1 MLWQQRHGLLHGGR
15 RVHMGA
21 SATRVSDARH
31 PSSEPPL
38 TRGPALFMDATEP
51 AASALPWEGYFHRD
65 AVLFVI
71 DAGMHMHEEV
81 EHETAFIMA
90 LRAAL
95 RFMHIKLVSSPK
107 DYVGIMLWNTDA
119 SRMITP
125 SKNPYYPHTI
135 EYARLKQVDVP
146 TT

>member
-1 MLWQQRHGLLHGGR
+1 
-15 RVHMGA
+15 
-21 SATRVSDARH
+21 
-31 PSSEPPL
+31 
-38 TRGPALFMDATEP
+38 MDATEP

-71 DAGMHMHEEV
+71 DARMLMHEEV

-135 EYARLKQVDVP
+135 EYARHKQVDVP
-146 TT
+146 PTFELQHLTLIHL

>member
-1 MLWQQRHGLLHGGR
+1 
-15 RVHMGA
+15 
-21 SATRVSDARH
+21 
-31 PSSEPPL
+31 
-38 TRGPALFMDATEP
+38 MDATEP

-81 EHETAFIMA
+81 EQETAFTMA

-119 SRMITP
+119 SQMITP

-146 TT
+146 TTFELQQLLTCLLYTSPSPRDS